1 MALLTPGDSDP
12 LHKVTIIPRGRA
24 LGVTHSLPEREKY
37 TQSKDEMTASIMMA
51 LGGRIAEEIEFNKMY
66 TGASS
71 DFQAASRIARN
82 MITQYG
88 MSPELGQVIYGQ
100 AQGDFVYSQ
109 KTAEYIDKAVKDL
122 VDACY
127 KDTRELLETNRD
139 KLTKL
144 SEELLDK
151 ETLYARDIYVL
162 LDITPRKDFKWTD
175 DDSADEDREPN
186 TGDQDRDETIVSD
199 DSEKAP
205 A

>member
-1 MALLTPGDSDP
+1 MGAT
-12 LHKVTIIPRGRA
+12 
-24 LGVTHSLPEREKY
+24 
-37 TQSKDEMTASIMMA
+37 
-51 LGGRIAEEIEFNKMY
+51 
-66 TGASS
+66 TG
-71 DFQAASRIARN
+71 
-82 MITQYG
+82 
-88 MSPELGQVIYGQ
+88 P
-100 AQGDFVYSQ
+100 
-109 KTAEYIDKAVKDL
+109 
-122 VDACY
+122 
-127 KDTRELLETNRD
+127 
-139 KLTKL
+139 L